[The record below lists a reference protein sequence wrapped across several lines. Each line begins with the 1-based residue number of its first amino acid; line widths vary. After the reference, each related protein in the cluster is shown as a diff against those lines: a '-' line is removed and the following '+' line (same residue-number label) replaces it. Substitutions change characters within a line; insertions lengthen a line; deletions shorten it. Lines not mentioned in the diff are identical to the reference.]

1 MKISDL
7 RKKSPEELNSLL
19 LDLGRERFN
28 LRMQAGTGQLSKPS
42 QVKAVRR
49 DIARIKTL
57 LTEAQAAAGK
67 EK

>member
-1 MKISDL
+1 MKISEL
-7 RKKSPEELNSLL
+7 RKKSTEELNSLL